1 MRINTGLAA
10 GDADAAR
17 RHVPAGLVEARAGD
31 EVRDDPQVGESR
43 AETKEEDVVGLPRV
57 QGDHFMR
64 RDRREPRDLL
74 QIRSELPA
82 IADRDLDHS
91 PCRHPGRVEP
101 GQEAPYLLREPFVV
115 RGPWIEAQED
125 RGVCRAQIDD
135 TRGRLGV
142 QEPQKAQDLLMIFS
156 GDPIAER
163 NHERAVAR
171 RQDLRRTVRFAGGC
185 LPRWRSRHGAIIAP
199 PAPARPAGRA
209 AASPGRRAGGDA
221 IMPLMALGS
230 FHPLVRDWFLG
241 RFAAPTAV
249 QERGWEAI
257 AGGRHALL
265 CAPTGSGK
273 TLAAFLACLDRL
285 VRAGLDGT
293 LEEAPRA
300 VYISPLKAL
309 SNDIHRNLQEP
320 LQEIAALAAAR
331 GTPLPEIRVA
341 TRTGDT
347 PAAERQKMARRP
359 PHIWIT
365 TPESLYILLT
375 SESGRRGLAAAGTVI
390 VDEIHALAD
399 DKRGAHLT
407 LSLERLQALA
417 PRPLQRV
424 GLSAT
429 VRPIE
434 EVARFL
440 VGAGAPDCAVIDEGH
455 RRPIDLG
462 LEVPKDE
469 LGPIASLGLWDE
481 TLDRIAALAGEHR
494 TTLVFVNT
502 RRLVERV
509 SHQLAAR
516 LGEDEVVAH
525 HGSLARATRLK
536 AEERLKDG
544 LARVCVATASLE
556 LGIDIGTVDLVCQIG
571 SPRSVSLC
579 LQRVGRSG
587 HALGRTPKG
596 RLFPLTRDE
605 LVECAALLRLQ
616 RRGELDRFA
625 IPSWPLDIL
634 AQQITATCAGEVWD
648 EDRLFDLARR
658 AWPYRDLPRDRFD
671 QVVAMLSSGFATP
684 RGRSGALLHRDG
696 VNRKLRGRRGARLL
710 ALTNGGAIA
719 DNADYDVVLD
729 PEGTFV
735 GRVNEDFAIES
746 MAGDVF
752 LLGNTAWRIRRIERG
767 RVRVEAAPGSTP
779 TVPFWLGEAP
789 SRTPELSAAVGDLRD
804 EVDRRIERPGAAESF
819 LEEEAGLAPEAAAQ
833 IAAYVAEGKRVLGVV
848 PTARRIVAERFFD
861 ESGGMQLVLHAPLGG
876 RINRA
881 WGLALRKRFCRTFDF
896 ELQAAATD
904 DGVNLSLSP
913 QHSFPL
919 EEVFRFVRARGVEE
933 VLTQAVLPSPIF
945 TARWRWTA
953 TRSLAVPRQQGGR
966 KVPPPILRMRCDDLL
981 AAVFPAQVACQ
992 DNAPPGGD
1000 IPIPDHPLVFE
1011 TLRDCLHEAM
1021 DAEGLAGV
1029 LRAIE
1034 NGDLEVLARDTPQP
1048 SVFAH
1053 QILNAMPYAFLDDAP
1068 LEERRARAVTLRRAL
1083 PDDAN
1088 DLGRL
1093 DPEAIRAARED
1104 AWPRARDA
1112 DELHDALL
1120 GLVLLPRAALVPRF
1134 GDAAEGFLSS
1144 LVAERRVTSIG
1155 AVLAAAERAGEAG
1168 AALDGTAEGVQAVV
1182 RGWAE
1187 VSGPFTCSA
1196 LARLLGLPEAAVA
1209 SATAA
1214 LEAQGILLRGAFTAP
1229 SGEEIEWC
1237 DRRILARI
1245 HRATLH
1251 ALRREIEPVPAA
1263 VYLRFLAA
1271 WQHAAPGTRL
1281 RGPAG
1286 LLEVVEI
1293 LQGFEA
1299 PVEAWEPSI
1308 LSARIESFDPG
1319 DLERLGLGGQ
1329 VVWGRLATRGASH
1342 GERAAGRR
1350 AFTRSSL
1357 VTLALRDDLPW
1368 LLPRRE
1374 TDPPLSSR
1382 AAAVRAHLRERGA
1395 SYPSEAARALKL
1407 LPAEM
1412 DEAICELVATGCAT
1426 LDGFAALRRLAGL
1439 ARRRGGGRKAMRF
1452 ARHRGAGPLLGEGR
1466 LSLLDRS
1473 GEEPDDAREHRAA
1486 QLLRRYGVLFRELLA
1501 REAAAPFWRDLLPV
1515 LRRAEARGEVR
1526 GGRFVDGVA
1535 GEQFAL
1541 AEAVETLRAERRKEA
1556 RGDRFEV
1563 SASDPLNLA
1572 GIVTPGARVPA
1583 QSARHLVLH
1592 DGVPVDTA
1600 TGIPSRGQPAIPDR
1614 RVLPSRPEP

>member
-1 MRINTGLAA
+1 MSGM
-10 GDADAAR
+10 
-17 RHVPAGLVEARAGD
+17 P
-31 EVRDDPQVGESR
+31 
-43 AETKEEDVVGLPRV
+43 
-57 QGDHFMR
+57 
-64 RDRREPRDLL
+64 
-74 QIRSELPA
+74 
-82 IADRDLDHS
+82 
-91 PCRHPGRVEP
+91 
-101 GQEAPYLLREPFVV
+101 LLR
-115 RGPWIEAQED
+115 
-125 RGVCRAQIDD
+125 
-135 TRGRLGV
+135 
-142 QEPQKAQDLLMIFS
+142 
-156 GDPIAER
+156 
-163 NHERAVAR
+163 
-171 RQDLRRTVRFAGGC
+171 
-185 LPRWRSRHGAIIAP
+185 
-199 PAPARPAGRA
+199 
-209 AASPGRRAGGDA
+209 
-221 IMPLMALGS
+221 
-230 FHPLVRDWFLG
+230 FHPLVRDWFLS
-241 RFAAPTAV
+241 RFAAPTVV

-257 AGGRHALL
+257 ADGRHALL

-300 VYISPLKAL
+300 VYVSPLKAL

-320 LQEIAALAAAR
+320 LREIAELAGAR
-331 GTPLPEIRVA
+331 GILLPDIRVA

-347 PAAERQKMARRP
+347 PASERARMARRP

-375 SESGRRGLAAAGTVI
+375 SESGRRGLAATGTVI

-407 LSLERLQALA
+407 LSLERLQALVSA
-417 PRPLQRV
+417 PLQRV

-434 EVARFL
+434 EVGRFL
-440 VGAGAPDCAVIDEGH
+440 VGAGAADAATGATPACAIIDEGH
-455 RRPIDLG
+455 KRAIDLG
-462 LEVPKDE
+462 VEVPKDE
-469 LGPIASLGLWDE
+469 LGPIATHPLWDE

-509 SHQLAAR
+509 SHQLASR
-516 LGEDEVVAH
+516 LGEDAVVAH
-525 HGSLARATRLK
+525 HGSLARATRLR
-536 AEERLKDG
+536 AEERLKSG
-544 LARVCVATASLE
+544 AARVCVATASLE

-616 RRGELDRFA
+616 RKGELDRLG
-625 IPSWPLDIL
+625 IPDWPLDVL
-634 AQQITATCAGEVWD
+634 AQQVAAACSCEPWE
-648 EDRLFDLARR
+648 EDRLFEMARS
-658 AWPYRDLPRDRFD
+658 AWPYRDLPRERFD
-671 QVVAMLSSGFATP
+671 QVVAMLASGFATA
-684 RGRSGALLHRDG
+684 RGRGGALLHRDG
-696 VNRKLRGRRGARLL
+696 VNRMLRGRRGARLL
-710 ALTNGGAIA
+710 ALTNGGAIP

-729 PEGTFV
+729 AEGTFV

-752 LLGNTAWRIRRIERG
+752 LLGNAAWRIRRVERG
-767 RVRVEAAPGSTP
+767 RVRVEAAPESTP

-789 SRTPELSAAVGDLRD
+789 ARTPELSAAVGHLRE
-804 EVDRRIERPGAAESF
+804 EVDERLEAAGDVETGATAEPDQTARVRAAENLEPATRF
-819 LEEEAGLAPEAAAQ
+819 LKEETGLPPEAAVQ

-953 TRSLAVPRQQGGR
+953 TRSLAVPRNQGG
-966 KVPPPILRMRCDDLL
+966 KKIPPAILRMRCDDLL

-992 DNAPPGGD
+992 DNAPGGD
-1000 IPIPDHPLVFE
+1000 IAVPDHPLVFE
-1011 TLRDCLHEAM
+1011 TLRDCLHEAL
-1021 DAEGLAGV
+1021 DVTGLAGV
-1029 LRAIE
+1029 LGAIE
-1034 NGDLEVLARDTPQP
+1034 SGSLEILARDTPQP

-1068 LEERRARAVTLRRAL
+1068 LEERRARAVNLRRAL
-1083 PDDAN
+1083 PDDAR

-1120 GLVLLPRAALVPRF
+1120 GLVLVPRAEMARRF
-1134 GDAAEGFLSS
+1134 GDAAEEFLRS
-1144 LVAERRVTSIG
+1144 LQADRRVTAIG
-1155 AVLAAAERAGEAG
+1155 SVLAAAERAAEAA
-1168 AALDGTAEGVQAVV
+1168 AALDGTTEGVQAVV

-1187 VSGPFTCSA
+1187 VSGPFRSSV

-1209 SATAA
+1209 AAAAA
-1214 LEAQGILLRGAFTAP
+1214 LEAQGILLRGTFTP
-1229 SGEEIEWC
+1229 PGGETMEQDGAARSETSEAAGQGARVAEAETEWC

-1245 HRATLH
+1245 HRATLRS
-1251 ALRREIEPVPAA
+1251 LRREIEPVPAA
-1263 VYLRFLAA
+1263 IYLRFLAS
-1271 WQHAAPGTRL
+1271 WQHAAAGSRL
-1281 RGPAG
+1281 RGADG
-1286 LLEVVEI
+1286 LLEVVEL

-1299 PVEAWEPSI
+1299 PVEAWEASI
-1308 LSARIESFDPG
+1308 LPARIESYDPG
-1319 DLERLGLGGQ
+1319 DLERLGLGGAL
-1329 VVWGRLATRGASH
+1329 VWGRFAP
-1342 GERAAGRR
+1342 RAASPGAASGTVPAGALREKGAARR
-1350 AFTRSSL
+1350 GSFTRSSL

-1374 TDPPLSSR
+1374 ADPPLSSR
-1382 AAAVRAHLRERGA
+1382 AAAVRDHLAERGA
-1395 SYPSEAARALKL
+1395 SYPSEVARSLKL

-1412 DEAICELVATGCAT
+1412 DEATGELVAKGCAT

-1439 ARRRGGGRKAMRF
+1439 SRRRPGARGQQRFVRRRGP
-1452 ARHRGAGPLLGEGR
+1452 GPLAGEGR

-1473 GEEPDDAREHRAA
+1473 GDETEDAREHRAA

-1501 REAAAPFWRDLLPV
+1501 REAPAPPWREVLSV

-1526 GGRFVDGVA
+1526 GGRFVDGVV

-1541 AEAVETLRAERRKEA
+1541 AEAVEALRAERRREA
-1556 RGDRFEV
+1556 RGE
-1563 SASDPLNLA
+1563 SMEIAASDPLNLA
-1572 GIVTPGARVPA
+1572 GILTPGPRVPA
-1583 QSARHLVLH
+1583 QSGARLLLV
-1592 DGVPVDTA
+1592 DGRPTA
-1600 TGIPSRGQPAIPDR
+1600 DP
-1614 RVLPSRPEP
+1614 VLPSRSG

>member
-1 MRINTGLAA
+1 M
-10 GDADAAR
+10 AD
-17 RHVPAGLVEARAGD
+17 
-31 EVRDDPQVGESR
+31 
-43 AETKEEDVVGLPRV
+43 
-57 QGDHFMR
+57 
-64 RDRREPRDLL
+64 
-74 QIRSELPA
+74 
-82 IADRDLDHS
+82 
-91 PCRHPGRVEP
+91 
-101 GQEAPYLLREPFVV
+101 
-115 RGPWIEAQED
+115 
-125 RGVCRAQIDD
+125 
-135 TRGRLGV
+135 
-142 QEPQKAQDLLMIFS
+142 
-156 GDPIAER
+156 
-163 NHERAVAR
+163 
-171 RQDLRRTVRFAGGC
+171 
-185 LPRWRSRHGAIIAP
+185 
-199 PAPARPAGRA
+199 
-209 AASPGRRAGGDA
+209 
-221 IMPLMALGS
+221 MPLER
-230 FHPLVRDWFLG
+230 FHPLVRDWFLS
-241 RFAAPTAV
+241 RFASPTAV

-257 AGGRHALL
+257 ADGRHALL

-300 VYISPLKAL
+300 VYVSPLKAL

-320 LQEIAALAAAR
+320 LREIAALAAAR
-331 GTPLPEIRVA
+331 GEPLPEIRVA

-347 PAAERQKMARRP
+347 PASERAKMARRP

-375 SESGRRGLAAAGTVI
+375 SESGRRGLAMTGTVI

-407 LSLERLQALA
+407 LSLERLQALVPA
-417 PRPLQRV
+417 PLQRI

-440 VGAGAPDCAVIDEGH
+440 VGAGGSAALPSAACAIIDEGH
-455 RRPIDLG
+455 WRAIDLG
-462 LEVPKDE
+462 VEVPKDE
-469 LGPIASLGLWDE
+469 LGPIATHPLWDE

-516 LGEDEVVAH
+516 LGEDAVVAH
-525 HGSLARATRLK
+525 HGSLARATRLR
-536 AEERLKDG
+536 AEERLKSG
-544 LARVCVATASLE
+544 AARVCVATASLE

-616 RRGELDRFA
+616 RRGELDRLG
-625 IPSWPLDIL
+625 IPSWPLDVL
-634 AQQITATCAGEVWD
+634 AQQITAACACETWD
-648 EDRLFDLARR
+648 EDRLFETVRR
-658 AWPYRDLPRDRFD
+658 AWPYRDLPRERFD
-671 QVVAMLSSGFATP
+671 QVVAMLASGFATA

-696 VNRKLRGRRGARLL
+696 VNRMLKGRRGARLV
-710 ALTNGGAIA
+710 ALTNGGAIP

-729 PEGTFV
+729 AEGTFV

-752 LLGNTAWRIRRIERG
+752 LLGNAAWRIRRVERG
-767 RVRVEAAPGSTP
+767 RVRVEAAPESTP

-789 SRTPELSAAVGDLRD
+789 ARTPELSAAVGDLRD
-804 EVDRRIERPGAAESF
+804 GVDQRLEAADAAEIGRTAENLQPATLF
-819 LEEEAGLAPEAAAQ
+819 LQEETGLPPEAAAQ
-833 IAAYVAEGKRVLGVV
+833 IAAYIVEGKRVLGVV

-919 EEVFRFVRARGVEE
+919 EDVFRFVRARGVEE

-953 TRSLAVPRQQGGR
+953 TRSLAVPRHQGGR

-992 DNAPPGGD
+992 DNAPGGD
-1000 IPIPDHPLVFE
+1000 IQIPDHPLVFE
-1011 TLRDCLHEAM
+1011 TLRDCLHEAL
-1021 DAEGLAGV
+1021 DVTGLAGV
-1029 LRAIE
+1029 LGAIE
-1034 NGDLEVLARDTPQP
+1034 SGSLEILARDTPQP

-1068 LEERRARAVTLRRAL
+1068 LEERRARAVNLRRAL
-1083 PDDAN
+1083 PDDAQ

-1120 GLVLLPRAALVPRF
+1120 GLVLVPRAEIAKRF
-1134 GDAAEGFLSS
+1134 GDAAEELLRS
-1144 LVAERRVTSIG
+1144 LQADRRVSAIG
-1155 AVLAAAERAGEAG
+1155 SVLAAAERAAEAE
-1168 AALDGTAEGVQAVV
+1168 AALDGTSDGVQAVV

-1187 VSGPFTCSA
+1187 VSGPFRSSA
-1196 LARLLGLPEAAVA
+1196 LACLLGLPEASVA
-1209 SATAA
+1209 AAAAA
-1214 LEAQGILLRGAFTAP
+1214 LEAQGILLRGTFTP
-1229 SGEEIEWC
+1229 PGVETTSQEIEWC

-1245 HRATLH
+1245 HRATLRS
-1251 ALRREIEPVPAA
+1251 LRREIEPVPAA
-1263 VYLRFLAA
+1263 VYLRFLSS
-1271 WQHAAPGTRL
+1271 WQHAAPGSRL
-1281 RGPAG
+1281 RGSDG
-1286 LLEVVEI
+1286 LLEVVEL

-1299 PVEAWEPSI
+1299 PVEAWESSI
-1308 LSARIESFDPG
+1308 LPVRIESYDPG
-1319 DLERLGLGGQ
+1319 DLERLGLGGAL
-1329 VVWGRLATRGASH
+1329 VWGRFAPRPGAPAGASSEARATRRGSIS
-1342 GERAAGRR
+1342 
-1350 AFTRSSL
+1350 RSSL

-1374 TDPPLSSR
+1374 ADPPLSSR
-1382 AAAVRAHLRERGA
+1382 AAAVRDHLAERGA
-1395 SYPSEAARALKL
+1395 SYPSEVARSLKL

-1412 DEAICELVATGCAT
+1412 DEAIGELVAKGCAT

-1439 ARRRGGGRKAMRF
+1439 SRRRPGGRGQQRFVRRRGP
-1452 ARHRGAGPLLGEGR
+1452 GPLGGEGR

-1473 GEEPDDAREHRAA
+1473 GEETEDAREHRAA

-1501 REAAAPFWRDLLPV
+1501 REATAPPWREVLSV

-1526 GGRFVDGVA
+1526 GGRFVDGVV

-1541 AEAVETLRAERRKEA
+1541 AEAVEALRAERRREA
-1556 RGDRFEV
+1556 GGDRVEV
-1563 SASDPLNLA
+1563 AASDPLNLA
-1572 GIVTPGARVPA
+1572 GVLTSGPRVPA
-1583 QSARHLVLH
+1583 QSGARILLV
-1592 DGVPVDTA
+1592 DGRP
-1600 TGIPSRGQPAIPDR
+1600 PADP
-1614 RVLPSRPEP
+1614 VLPSRSDA